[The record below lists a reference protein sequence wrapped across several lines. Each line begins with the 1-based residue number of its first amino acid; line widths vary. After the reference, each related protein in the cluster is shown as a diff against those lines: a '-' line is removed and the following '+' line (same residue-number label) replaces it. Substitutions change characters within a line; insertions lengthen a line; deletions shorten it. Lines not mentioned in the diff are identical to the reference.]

1 MQAEVEHTIDVSSH
15 QEIISWPKR
24 LAKDLLNTTN
34 HEKKRTWI
42 QILTIN
48 MVIYFYLENQS

>member
-24 LAKDLLNTTN
+24 PAKYLLNTTN
-34 HEKKRTWI
+34 HEKRE
-42 QILTIN
+42 
-48 MVIYFYLENQS
+48 LEFKS